1 MKRITLLSLA
11 VAAVTGCGTT
21 VTVDS
26 ADELLRAIGPN
37 RTIRLAPGEYVLS
50 DVPDRHE
57 AYLRWDPAFDGKTIT
72 VRRLENLTIRGC
84 GEKPVRLLVRPRYA
98 WVLSFEDCRN
108 VALENLV
115 VGHAPAAGYCTGGV
129 LRAKSCANLALSG
142 CDLFGCGTEGLTLAE
157 TTGVT
162 VRDSVI
168 RDCTYGI
175 MSMKG
180 CRDIRFTR
188 STFTR
193 NEEFW
198 AVAIHDSRDIA
209 FTGCRFTANRANGEP
224 LFDATSCANVRIK
237 NCTMFGNEV
246 AALTNSPSAVTIDD
260 GAPPPAAREREKP

>member
-1 MKRITLLSLA
+1 MKRIMLLSLA
-11 VAAVTGCGTT
+11 VAVTGCGTT

-26 ADELLRAIGPN
+26 ADEFLRAIGPN

-57 AYLRWDPAFDGKTIT
+57 DYLRWDPAFDGKTIT

-84 GEKPVRLLVRPRYA
+84 GDGPVRLLVRPRYA
-98 WVLSFEDCRN
+98 YVLSFEDCRN

-115 VGHAPAAGYCTGGV
+115 MGHAPAAGYCTGGV
-129 LRAKSCANLALSG
+129 LRATNCANLSLRR
-142 CDLFGCGTEGLTLAE
+142 CDLFGCGTEGLTLAK
-157 TTGVT
+157 TTGVA
-162 VRDSVI
+162 VRETVI

-180 CRDIRFTR
+180 CRDIRFAR

-198 AVAIHDSRDIA
+198 AVAIHDSRDIT
-209 FTGCRFTANRANGEP
+209 FTGCRFTANRANGKP
-224 LFDATSCANVRIK
+224 LFDATSCSNVRITS
-237 NCTMFGNEV
+237 CTMFGNEV
-246 AALTNSPSAVTIDD
+246 AALTNNPSAVTIAD
-260 GAPPPAAREREKP
+260 GAPETRPRKDLKP